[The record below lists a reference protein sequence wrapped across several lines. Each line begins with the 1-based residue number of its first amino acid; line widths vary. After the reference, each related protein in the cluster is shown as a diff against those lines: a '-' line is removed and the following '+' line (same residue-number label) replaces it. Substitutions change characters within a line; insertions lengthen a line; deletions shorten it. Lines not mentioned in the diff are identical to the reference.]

1 MEESSIIEEWL
12 RSLELVQYTQD
23 FLDNGYDDLEIC
35 KQIGEADL
43 DAIGVTKEG
52 HRKEILDAVLTLRQQ
67 GGTSVYFT
75 LEEALYEDKASL
87 KSQNSSKESE
97 KNADTSPHHDYAE
110 PEEVA
115 SVTTSGTTC
124 ATTTDES
131 STTSNEDIKNKEDK
145 KYSDAS
151 SVTEGSDG
159 DQQVAKAAQEKQQQ
173 KISNDGYVEGK
184 RAIVSFPKI
193 QLAAILRDRLTEEN
207 AALQNQNKV
216 NQINISS
223 VITTRKRNLR
233 RLCFHRCLSVHG
245 GGSLSRGSL
254 SGRPPRTVTCGRYA
268 SYWNAFLLT
277 IIQYSL
283 PPLCN
288 VLLSFLY

>member
-1 MEESSIIEEWL
+1 MEESTIIEEWL
-12 RSLELVQYTQD
+12 RSLGLVQYTQD

-35 KQIGEADL
+35 KQIGEVDL
-43 DAIGVTKEG
+43 DAIGVSKQE
-52 HRKEILDAVLTLRQQ
+52 HRKEILDAVLTLRQH
-67 GGTSVYFT
+67 GGASVYFT

-87 KSQNSSKESE
+87 KSKDSDKD
-97 KNADTSPHHDYAE
+97 ADTSPYHDYTE
-110 PEEVA
+110 PEDVA

-124 ATTTDES
+124 ATTTDGS
-131 STTSNEDIKNKEDK
+131 STTSNEDIKNKENK
-145 KYSDAS
+145 KSPSDAS

-216 NQINISS
+216 NHC
-223 VITTRKRNLR
+223 IT
-233 RLCFHRCLSVHG
+233 C
-245 GGSLSRGSL
+245 
-254 SGRPPRTVTCGRYA
+254 Y
-268 SYWNAFLLT
+268 
-277 IIQYSL
+277 
-283 PPLCN
+283 
-288 VLLSFLY
+288 

>member
-1 MEESSIIEEWL
+1 MEESSIIGEWL

-43 DAIGVTKEG
+43 DAIGVTTEG
-52 HRKEILDAVLTLRQQ
+52 HRKEILDAVLTLKQQ

-87 KSQNSSKESE
+87 KSQNSSKDSD
-97 KNADTSPHHDYAE
+97 KNADASPHHDYAE

-131 STTSNEDIKNKEDK
+131 STTSNEDVKNKEDK

-216 NQINISS
+216 NHY
-223 VITTRKRNLR
+223 IT
-233 RLCFHRCLSVHG
+233 C
-245 GGSLSRGSL
+245 
-254 SGRPPRTVTCGRYA
+254 Y
-268 SYWNAFLLT
+268 
-277 IIQYSL
+277 
-283 PPLCN
+283 
-288 VLLSFLY
+288 